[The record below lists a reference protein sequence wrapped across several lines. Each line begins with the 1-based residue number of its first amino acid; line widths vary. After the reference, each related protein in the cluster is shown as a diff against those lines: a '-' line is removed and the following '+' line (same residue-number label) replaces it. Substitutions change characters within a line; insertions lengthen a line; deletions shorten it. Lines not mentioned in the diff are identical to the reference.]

1 MSKKIIVLI
10 VLVIGAF
17 VAFYFYSTYRIAPKV
32 KFDTLSLVDLQ
43 GNPVKVA
50 DFKGKKMVLSFG
62 ASWCPNCI
70 DELNTLKKI
79 YVTQLQGIEIV
90 VISDED
96 METIQGFKARK
107 EYPFTFL
114 KMEKAFNEI
123 GINSIP
129 TTYIFNT
136 KLEVMKEEVGYFDWE
151 DESTLNHL
159 KKLME

>member
-1 MSKKIIVLI
+1 MSKKIIL
-10 VLVIGAF
+10 VLVLVVGVFI
-17 VAFYFYSTYRIAPKV
+17 AFYFYSTYRIAPKV
-32 KFDTLSLVDLQ
+32 KFETLGLVDLQ

-79 YVTQLQGIEIV
+79 YATQLQGVEIV

-96 METIQGFKARK
+96 LETIKGFKDRK
-107 EYPFTFL
+107 GYPFTFL

-151 DESTLNHL
+151 DESILNHL